1 VAAYIPVK
9 SPGPP
14 TSIRGDGPP
23 TSFGGADP
31 GRARAQGAVSVSL
44 PQVTH
49 FSNSAPV
56 SGSAAFAQRWAPTR
70 HKNRSNVLIPA
81 SCSRDQRHAHTQQH
95 SRPKG
100 PRTAGPR
107 PSPRQH
113 RSSNGLANS
122 RSAGPP
128 LRPAPLMKLFTGPGS
143 PDHTQFYP
151 RANPHSV
158 TTDPRTGRDCVG
170 PSV

>member
-1 VAAYIPVK
+1 MASRCRTVLRRVSAVIFARWREGVLVSCAAYPAHPPKSIGPVD
-9 SPGPP
+9 PP
-14 TSIRGDGPP
+14 K
-23 TSFGGADP
+23 SFGGGDP

-70 HKNRSNVLIPA
+70 HKNRSNVLIRA
-81 SCSRDQRHAHTQQH
+81 SCSRDRRHAHTQQH

-107 PSPRQH
+107 PSPHQPLGRAMGWPTH
-113 RSSNGLANS
+113 A
-122 RSAGPP
+122 PP
-128 LRPAPLMKLFTGPGS
+128 AAHCDR
-143 PDHTQFYP
+143 H
-151 RANPHSV
+151 H
-158 TTDPRTGRDCVG
+158 
-170 PSV
+170 